1 MKSELFN
8 DLKKYETALRKRTN
22 ETGATSL
29 LGLSLESLEKGH
41 VVFSMRVKPRHK
53 QIHGV
58 VHGGVLATVAD
69 TVAAIA
75 AYTTVPKGTEIA
87 TVEMKI
93 NFLEAVP
100 GGRIRAEGKVLR
112 TGRNFVVTECEIY
125 KEDGTMAAKA
135 LLTFAAA
142 PGHSIPQN
150 EASEELSDYSSP
162 PDAASSPSLWT
173 YLITRLKMSKFGL
186 PWRVSLMQSRSYH
199 STVPRKISP
208 LSRTTTMEVWLC
220 ICLTQ

>member
-8 DLKKYETALRKRTN
+8 ELKKYEASLRKRTN

-41 VVFSMRVKPRHK
+41 VVFTMRVKPRHK

-75 AYTTVPKGTEIA
+75 AYTTVPKGTQIA

-135 LLTFAAA
+135 LLTFGAAR
-142 PGHSIPQN
+142 GHSI
-150 EASEELSDYSSP
+150 A
-162 PDAASSPSLWT
+162 
-173 YLITRLKMSKFGL
+173 
-186 PWRVSLMQSRSYH
+186 
-199 STVPRKISP
+199 PR
-208 LSRTTTMEVWLC
+208 
-220 ICLTQ
+220 

>member
-1 MKSELFN
+1 MASELFN
-8 DLKKYETALRKRTN
+8 DLKKYEAVLRRKTH

-41 VVFSMRVKPRHK
+41 VVFTMRVKPRHK
-53 QIHGV
+53 QVHGV

-75 AYTTVPKGTEIA
+75 AYTTVQKGTEIA

-100 GGRIRAEGKVLR
+100 GGRIRAEGRVLR

-125 KEDGTMAAKA
+125 KEDGKMAAKA
-135 LLTFAAA
+135 LLTFGAAR
-142 PGHSIPQN
+142 GHSI
-150 EASEELSDYSSP
+150 
-162 PDAASSPSLWT
+162 
-173 YLITRLKMSKFGL
+173 
-186 PWRVSLMQSRSYH
+186 
-199 STVPRKISP
+199 
-208 LSRTTTMEVWLC
+208 
-220 ICLTQ
+220 TQK

>member
-1 MKSELFN
+1 MASELFN
-8 DLKKYETALRKRTN
+8 DLKKYEAVLRRKTN
-22 ETGATSL
+22 QTGATSL

-53 QIHGV
+53 QVHGV

-75 AYTTVPKGTEIA
+75 AYTTVLKGTEIA

-100 GGRIRAEGKVLR
+100 GGRIRAEGRVLR

-125 KEDGTMAAKA
+125 KEDGSLAAKA
-135 LLTFAAA
+135 LLTFGAAR
-142 PGHSIPQN
+142 GHSIAQ
-150 EASEELSDYSSP
+150 
-162 PDAASSPSLWT
+162 
-173 YLITRLKMSKFGL
+173 K
-186 PWRVSLMQSRSYH
+186 
-199 STVPRKISP
+199 
-208 LSRTTTMEVWLC
+208 
-220 ICLTQ
+220 

>member
-8 DLKKYETALRKRTN
+8 DLKKYEAALRRKTN

-53 QIHGV
+53 QVHGV

-100 GGRIRAEGKVLR
+100 GGRIKAEGR
-112 TGRNFVVTECEIY
+112 DFVVTECEIY
-125 KEDGTMAAKA
+125 KEDGTLAAKA
-135 LLTFAAA
+135 LLTFGAAR
-142 PGHSIPQN
+142 GHSI
-150 EASEELSDYSSP
+150 A
-162 PDAASSPSLWT
+162 
-173 YLITRLKMSKFGL
+173 
-186 PWRVSLMQSRSYH
+186 
-199 STVPRKISP
+199 RK
-208 LSRTTTMEVWLC
+208 
-220 ICLTQ
+220 